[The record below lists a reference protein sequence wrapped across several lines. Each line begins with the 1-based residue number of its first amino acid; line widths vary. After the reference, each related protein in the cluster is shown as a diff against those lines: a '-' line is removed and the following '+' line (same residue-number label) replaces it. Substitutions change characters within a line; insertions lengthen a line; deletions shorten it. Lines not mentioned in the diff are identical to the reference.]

1 MKSYNKILA
10 IVVFFL
16 ISTFVITNIAV
27 INIGNDNNGRP
38 YRVEISRLADCIEKE
53 GFESI
58 DLVNCSYVTSV
69 VCEGDNKA
77 GFYNTDSDYVI
88 LKINGELYRFDYENS
103 EKYDMNLLV
112 TVNIVLII
120 ISIGVISVLIYVKLK
135 ILKPF
140 EELKDVPYELSKGNL
155 AIHVKEEKNRFFGRF
170 VWGVDLLRE
179 NIEQQKIRETE
190 LRKEKRTMLLSLS
203 HDIKTPLSA
212 IKLYSKALSKNLY
225 KDKEK
230 QLEIAENINEKTEE
244 IERLISQIIT
254 TSKDDFSEIEVDMGE
269 FYLSELVNKIFSYY
283 KEKMLLSHI
292 EFKIGI
298 FTDCIIKGDLHRSI
312 EVIQNLIENSIKYGD
327 GTNIILD
334 FAEEDN
340 CMLIS
345 VVNMGCDLP
354 ENEILHIFDCFYR
367 GSNSKNKSGSG
378 LGLHICKKLMH
389 KMNGDIFA
397 ELNGDTISVTVV
409 FNKAN

>member
-1 MKSYNKILA
+1 MIFSASSSILA
-10 IVVFFL
+10 RSSSLTTLSHIN
-16 ISTFVITNIAV
+16 S
-27 INIGNDNNGRP
+27 NIGLIDVP
-38 YRVEISRLADCIEKE
+38 VFAATEIPFILQ
-53 GFESI
+53 
-58 DLVNCSYVTSV
+58 YVAVPFLPLTGS
-69 VCEGDNKA
+69 
-77 GFYNTDSDYVI
+77 
-88 LKINGELYRFDYENS
+88 
-103 EKYDMNLLV
+103 
-112 TVNIVLII
+112 VNISLANTLDIASDRELI
-120 ISIGVISVLIYVKLK
+120 L
-135 ILKPF
+135 
-140 EELKDVPYELSKGNL
+140 
-155 AIHVKEEKNRFFGRF
+155 
-170 VWGVDLLRE
+170 DLNGYTL
-179 NIEQQKIRETE
+179 
-190 LRKEKRTMLLSLS
+190 
-203 HDIKTPLSA
+203 
-212 IKLYSKALSKNLY
+212 
-225 KDKEK
+225 
-230 QLEIAENINEKTEE
+230 
-244 IERLISQIIT
+244 T

-298 FTDCIIKGDLHRSI
+298 FTDCIIKGDLNRSI